1 MSLDFRFENLPC
13 VDSRRNLDVDKS
25 KGLELNFCPA
35 RACEETGP
43 GEIIWQCGASFD
55 FAGVEVY
62 RA

>member
-43 GEIIWQCGASFD
+43 GEII
-55 FAGVEVY
+55 
-62 RA
+62 